1 MAMSQFSS
9 CSSFPFIYHTHF
21 LNNHCSKSPFLL
33 QTSKTFPSLTLFAS
47 LPPPSA
53 PIFLPFLQEPA
64 EQELPIE
71 NPKHPQLDEEEEE
84 EEEEEDNHIKDPI
97 IRFFKSRPS
106 APDPPSQGKF
116 SLQKNRRSS
125 WHLAPDIRSLPDPEF
140 DSEPEPDNEEE
151 EDLFSEA
158 KQQTGYTHED
168 STELP
173 DGIVGEIIRAAR
185 NLPENSTLGEF
196 LGGYQGKLSEKE
208 CLEVLSL
215 MGKQGLALGC
225 LYFFEWMRLQE
236 PSLVTPRACSIIFPV
251 LGRWG
256 MGDKLMVLFRNLPQ
270 SKGFRDVHVY
280 NAAISGLLCSK
291 RYNDAWEVYEA
302 MEANNVKP
310 DHVTC
315 STMITIMR
323 KTGGTAKDSWQFLD
337 RMNRKGV
344 KWSVEVLGSIMK
356 SFCDEGLKNE
366 ALIIQSEMEKKG
378 VHSNTVVYNT
388 LMDAYG
394 KSNQIEEVEGL
405 FAEMKMKGLMPTSAT
420 FNILM
425 DAYSRRMQPEI
436 VEKLLVEMQDMGLN
450 PDVKS
455 YTCLISA
462 YGRQKKMSDRA
473 ADAFLRMKKVGLK
486 PTSHSYTSLI
496 HAYSISGWH
505 EKAYTTFEDM
515 QREGL
520 KPSIET
526 YTALLDA
533 FRRAGDTQR
542 LMKVWKL
549 MMSEKIKGTCVT
561 FNILLDGFAKQ
572 GQYIEARDVISE
584 FGKIG
589 LQPTVM
595 TYNMLMNAYA
605 RGGQHLKLPQ
615 LLKEM
620 MVLDLKPDSVTYS
633 TMIYAFVR
641 VRDFKRAF
649 YYHKQMVK
657 NGQVPD
663 VKSYE
668 KLRSILDVKA
678 AKQNKRDKSAI
689 LGIINSRMGMVKAK
703 RKTKKDEFWKNKKR
717 NHRTPDVA
725 HDGQK

>member
-1 MAMSQFSS
+1 MATNKPNSS
-9 CSSFPFIYHTHF
+9 MG
-21 LNNHCSKSPFLL
+21 
-33 QTSKTFPSLTLFAS
+33 LTAS
-47 LPPPSA
+47 VYLVPVKN
-53 PIFLPFLQEPA
+53 IFFTIPL
-64 EQELPIE
+64 
-71 NPKHPQLDEEEEE
+71 
-84 EEEEEDNHIKDPI
+84 
-97 IRFFKSRPS
+97 KSRPS

-158 KQQTGYTHED
+158 KQQRGYTYED

-196 LGGYQGKLSEKE
+196 MGGYQGKLSEKE

-291 RYNDAWEVYEA
+291 
-302 MEANNVKP
+302 
-310 DHVTC
+310 
-315 STMITIMR
+315 
-323 KTGGTAKDSWQFLD
+323 
-337 RMNRKGV
+337 
-344 KWSVEVLGSIMK
+344 
-356 SFCDEGLKNE
+356 
-366 ALIIQSEMEKKG
+366 
-378 VHSNTVVYNT
+378 
-388 LMDAYG
+388 
-394 KSNQIEEVEGL
+394 
-405 FAEMKMKGLMPTSAT
+405 
-420 FNILM
+420 
-425 DAYSRRMQPEI
+425 SRRMQPEI

-505 EKAYTTFEDM
+505 EKAYTAFEDM

-615 LLKEM
+615 LLKQM

-689 LGIINSRMGMVKAK
+689 LGIINSKMGMVKAK
-703 RKTKKDEFWKNKKR
+703 RKTKKDEVWKYKKR